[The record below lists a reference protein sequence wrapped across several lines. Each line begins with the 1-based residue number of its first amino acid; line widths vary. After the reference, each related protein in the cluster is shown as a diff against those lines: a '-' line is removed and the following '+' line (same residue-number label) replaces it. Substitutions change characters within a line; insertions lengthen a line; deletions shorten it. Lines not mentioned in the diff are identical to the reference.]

1 MTYERRYIMARR
13 KSQKFN
19 ENPFMKELMD
29 NSSPT
34 WRSRTIAAEN
44 GTLLVANPR
53 TGEIPDDLRANRG
66 LVMAQRVEANEF
78 VKIYANGINEVA
90 SLSSAGLKVLYLFL
104 NAVRGG
110 KPNKDKITMYYPALS
125 EEEQKK
131 MSYRVFLNGINNLI
145 EKNFIAESVVP
156 NEFFINPDY
165 VFNGNRLAL
174 IKLYEVEN
182 KDKENDNDEKEES
195 NENKEKL
202 REVEE
207 KMDRNGTRYEEP
219 KLFNEK

>member
-1 MTYERRYIMARR
+1 
-13 KSQKFN
+13 
-19 ENPFMKELMD
+19 
-29 NSSPT
+29 
-34 WRSRTIAAEN
+34 
-44 GTLLVANPR
+44 
-53 TGEIPDDLRANRG
+53 
-66 LVMAQRVEANEF
+66 MAQRVEANEF

-182 KDKENDNDEKEES
+182 KDKENENNEKEEL

-202 REVEE
+202 REIEE
-207 KMDRNGTRYEEP
+207 RTDRNGTRFEEP
-219 KLFNEK
+219 RLFNATASTSANK